1 MTADTHPRKGARDLL
16 VLALYQE
23 QLSGHDMAEL
33 VAQFEAREE
42 FATIDQVYFLDLLRR
57 VLDNVEVLDAIVAE
71 LAVRSL
77 QQLDAVG
84 LAILRLAVAELKY
97 RFDVPRKVIINEAVD
112 LAKRYGANDSY
123 RFVNA
128 VLDKAAKQVEGRKQ
142 SAAG

>member
-1 MTADTHPRKGARDLL
+1 LTADTHPRKGARDLL

-57 VLDNVEVLDAIVAE
+57 VLDNVEALDAIVAE

>member
-1 MTADTHPRKGARDLL
+1 LTADTHPRKGARDLL

>member
-57 VLDNVEVLDAIVAE
+57 VLDNVEALDAIVAE